1 MEGRR
6 TGTKVEEGRTIG
18 PEGGEWIEGRLV
30 KAAFQFYLQQMGDPD
45 KTTPS

>member
-1 MEGRR
+1 MKKGSIGGESCTRNMEGRR

-30 KAAFQFYLQQMGDPD
+30 KAAF
-45 KTTPS
+45 